1 MNEVIS
7 KQKFQMYSD
16 LEKLLGK
23 IRKVI
28 TDKNGWIERKEICK
42 ILNLPINTQLVENMY
57 NSKIGQLLYNYLR
70 HEDFIYKKVL
80 LDPEDKFQYEIW
92 ICADCWAESGVNKSC
107 RREVENI
114 DLEEDLA
121 FFEYQKWVETKG
133 DLYHVDA
140 IDELK
145 TNKSSYRL
153 ELERMLGLNVNETRQ
168 ETGGRLGFPPQQRE
182 AELNEILQKLHG
194 ENYVIAESKQKGSK
208 RAAKPPE
215 VEDDFDGD
223 NEDLNKITELIQKGE
238 NLFITGYAGTGKS
251 YILNK
256 LKKKFQIDVTST
268 TGLAAVNVQG
278 QTIHSWAGVGICNKP
293 VKDVV
298 EKILQRT
305 KLKKQISECKILAI
319 DEISMLDAK
328 TFDYIDEV
336 LRNLKDESKPF
347 GGIQVLLFGDFFQLP
362 PVEKT
367 SGFCF
372 NSRTW
377 QALNLKT
384 IFLEK
389 IYRQNDE
396 SFIKSLNNLRL
407 NRLTQDDIRLFY
419 DREVNYN
426 TYESDILHIFS
437 TNQEADNYNTF
448 KFNSV
453 QKPLYVFDSTDKI
466 HRKRAI
472 IKVDKNNLDKR
483 LTNFDL
489 KTLETF
495 DKSCKAPSALELKEG
510 CRVMLL
516 KNLNFNKGLIN
527 GACGTVIELKKSE
540 DYDGR
545 SGILALQHEAEQPQ
559 KDDEYILVKFDNE
572 VEEVIAK
579 HTFEAYRDGEVFVS
593 RKQYPLRLAYGITI
607 HKSQGMTLDK
617 LIVDCNRIFECG
629 QVYVALSRIKSI
641 EGLYLK
647 SFNPKK
653 VWANEEVL
661 RFYQSVKN

>member
-1 MNEVIS
+1 LGLPLTS
-7 KQKFQMYSD
+7 QRQPPHHLFQHRFHLQGFD
-16 LEKLLGK
+16 GFQAGDVFGDE
-23 IRKVI
+23 
-28 TDKNGWIERKEICK
+28 C
-42 ILNLPINTQLVENMY
+42 LVAGAE
-57 NSKIGQLLYNYLR
+57 
-70 HEDFIYKKVL
+70 HELVVQ

-92 ICADCWAESGVNKSC
+92 ICAELGSRAGLLSRQHELKSIDT
-107 RREVENI
+107 EN
-114 DLEEDLA
+114 DLA
-121 FFEYQKWVETKG
+121 FSAYQKRMETKG
-133 DLYHVDA
+133 DLYNPDMADFGVNA
-140 IDELK
+140 A
-145 TNKSSYRL
+145 L
-153 ELERMLGLNVNETRQ
+153 EYEIESR
-168 ETGGRLGFPPQQRE
+168 GGSLSHQPE
-182 AELNEILQKLHG
+182 EDLNEILKKLHG
-194 ENYVIAESKQKGSK
+194 ENYIITESKQKVSK

-215 VEDDFDGD
+215 QDLEEEDGD
-223 NEDLNKITELIQKGE
+223 NVNLNKITELINQGE

-251 YILNK
+251 YILTK
-256 LKKKFQIDVTST
+256 LKRKFKIDVTST

-293 VKDVV
+293 VKDVI

-305 KLKKQISECKILAI
+305 KLKKQITECKILAI

-336 LRNLKDESKPF
+336 LRNMRDGSKPF

-362 PVEKT
+362 PVEKE

-372 NSRTW
+372 NSKAW

-396 SFIKSLNNLRL
+396 NFIKSLNNLRL
-407 NRLTQDDIRLFY
+407 NQLTEDDIRLFY

-437 TNQEADNYNTF
+437 TNKEADNYNTF

-453 QKPLYVFDSTDKI
+453 QKSLYVFNSIDKI
-466 HRKRAI
+466 HRKKSAI
-472 IKVDKNNLDKR
+472 IVDKNNPDEK
-483 LTNFDL
+483 LTKFDL
-489 KTLETF
+489 MTLDMF

-527 GACGTVIELKKSE
+527 GACGTLLELKKDKNE
-540 DYDGR
+540 
-545 SGILALQHEAEQPQ
+545 
-559 KDDEYILVKFDNE
+559 EYILVRFDNE

-579 HTFEAYRDGEVFVS
+579 HTFEAYRDGDVVVS
-593 RKQYPLRLAYGITI
+593 REQYPLRLAYGITI

-629 QVYVALSRIKSI
+629 QVYVALSRIKSLD
-641 EGLYLK
+641 GLYLK
-647 SFNPKK
+647 SFNPQK

-661 RFYQSVKN
+661 NFYQSVKN

>member
-1 MNEVIS
+1 MNESIS

-16 LEKLLGK
+16 LEDLLDR
-23 IRKVI
+23 IRKII

-42 ILNLPINTQLVENMY
+42 ILNLPLNTQLVENMR

-70 HEDFIYKKVL
+70 RENFIYQKVQ

-92 ICADCWAESGVNKSC
+92 MC
-107 RREVENI
+107 VE
-114 DLEEDLA
+114 A
-121 FFEYQKWVETKG
+121 G
-133 DLYHVDA
+133 
-140 IDELK
+140 
-145 TNKSSYRL
+145 SR
-153 ELERMLGLNVNETRQ
+153 LGL
-168 ETGGRLGFPPQQRE
+168 PAQQQV
-182 AELNEILQKLHG
+182 AELTYILQKLHG
-194 ENYVIAESKQKGSK
+194 ENYVIVESKQNVSK

-215 VEDDFDGD
+215 SDVEE
-223 NEDLNKITELIQKGE
+223 NSEDSEYLDKITELINNGE

-268 TGLAAVNVQG
+268 TGLAAVNIQG

-293 VKDVV
+293 IQDVV
-298 EKILQRT
+298 EKILKRA

-328 TFDYIDEV
+328 TFDYIDQV
-336 LRNLKDESKPF
+336 LRNLRDGNKPF

-362 PVEKT
+362 PVEKE

-372 NSRTW
+372 NSKTW
-377 QALNLKT
+377 QALDLKT

-396 SFIKSLNNLRL
+396 KFIKSLNNLRL
-407 NRLTQDDIRLFY
+407 NQLTENDIRLFY

-437 TNQEADNYNTF
+437 TNKEADNYNVF

-453 QKPLYVFDSTDKI
+453 QKPQFVFNSIDKI
-466 HRKRAI
+466 HRKRTVI
-472 IKVDKNNLDKR
+472 EVDKNDLDER
-483 LTNFDL
+483 LTKFDL
-489 KTLETF
+489 LTLETF

-527 GACGTVIELKKSE
+527 GATGTVIELKK
-540 DYDGR
+540 
-545 SGILALQHEAEQPQ
+545 
-559 KDDEYILVKFDNE
+559 DENEETILVQFDNG
-572 VEEVIAK
+572 VEEIISK
-579 HTFEAYRDGEVFVS
+579 HIFEAYRDGEVVVS
-593 RKQYPLRLAYGITI
+593 REQYPLRLAYGITI

-641 EGLYLK
+641 DGLYLK
-647 SFNPKK
+647 SFNPQK
-653 VWANEEVL
+653 VRANGEVL
-661 RFYQSVKN
+661 KFYQSLKS

>member
-1 MNEVIS
+1 MNEVIEKS
-7 KQKFQMYSD
+7 NFKMYANPDD
-16 LEKLLGK
+16 LLDK

-28 TDKNGWIERKEICK
+28 IDKNGWIERREICSV
-42 ILNLPINTQLVENMY
+42 LGLPLNTQLVENMN

-70 HEDFIYKKVL
+70 REDFIYQKVL

-92 ICADCWAESGVNKSC
+92 MCT
-107 RREVENI
+107 ENI
-114 DLEEDLA
+114 DISDDLA
-121 FFEYQKWVETKG
+121 FSEYQKWEQTKG
-133 DLYHVDA
+133 DLYDVDA
-140 IDELK
+140 MEESK

-153 ELERMLGLNVNETRQ
+153 EVERMLGLDMNETRQ
-168 ETGGRLGFPPQQRE
+168 KHTNCGTESPFGRYETD
-182 AELNEILQKLHG
+182 LNAILKKLHG
-194 ENYVIAESKQKGSK
+194 ENYIIAESKQKVSK

-215 VEDDFDGD
+215 SEDDFNGD

-256 LKKKFQIDVTST
+256 LKRKFQIDVTST

-305 KLKKQISECKILAI
+305 KLKKQINECKTLAI

-336 LRNLKDESKPF
+336 LRNMLDGSKPF

-362 PVEKT
+362 PVEKE

-372 NSRTW
+372 NSKTW
-377 QALNLKT
+377 QALDLKT

-396 SFIKSLNNLRL
+396 NFIKSLNNLRL
-407 NRLTQDDIRLFY
+407 NRLTNEDIRLFY

-426 TYESDILHIFS
+426 TYDSDILHIFS
-437 TNQEADNYNTF
+437 TNKEADNYNVF

-453 QKPLYVFDSTDKI
+453 KKPLHVFNSVDKI

-472 IKVDKNNLDKR
+472 IEVDKNNPDER
-483 LTNFDL
+483 LTQFDF

-495 DKSCKAPSALELKEG
+495 DKSCKAPPVLELKEG

-527 GACGTVIELKKSE
+527 GACGTVLELKKDE
-540 DYDGR
+540 
-545 SGILALQHEAEQPQ
+545 
-559 KDDEYILVKFDNE
+559 DDEYILVKFDNE
-572 VEEVIAK
+572 VEEIIQK
-579 HTFEAYRDGEVFVS
+579 HTFEAYRDGEVVVS
-593 RKQYPLRLAYGITI
+593 REQYPLRLAYGITI

-641 EGLYLK
+641 DGLYLK

-653 VWANEEVL
+653 IWANEEVL
-661 RFYQSVKN
+661 NFYKSVRN

>member
-1 MNEVIS
+1 MDEVIS
-7 KQKFQMYSD
+7 KTNFKMYSD
-16 LEKLLGK
+16 LQDLLDK

-28 TDKNGWIERKEICK
+28 TEKNGWIERKEICQ
-42 ILNLPINTQLVENMY
+42 ILNLPLNTQLVENMS

-70 HEDFIYKKVL
+70 KESFEYQKVQ

-92 ICADCWAESGVNKSC
+92 ICASTESG
-107 RREVENI
+107 
-114 DLEEDLA
+114 
-121 FFEYQKWVETKG
+121 
-133 DLYHVDA
+133 
-140 IDELK
+140 
-145 TNKSSYRL
+145 
-153 ELERMLGLNVNETRQ
+153 
-168 ETGGRLGFPPQQRE
+168 
-182 AELNEILQKLHG
+182 AELSLLQHGSESEVGLSAYRHESELNKILQKLYG
-194 ENYVIAESKQKGSK
+194 KNYIIVESKQKGSK
-208 RAAKPPE
+208 KTAKPPE
-215 VEDDFDGD
+215 EEFEETAEDS
-223 NEDLNKITELIQKGE
+223 EDLNKIIELINRGE

-298 EKILQRT
+298 DKILQRT
-305 KLKKQISECKILAI
+305 KLKKQIKECKILAI

-336 LRNLKDESKPF
+336 LRNLRDGSKPF
-347 GGIQVLLFGDFFQLP
+347 GGIQLLLFGDFFQLP
-362 PVEKT
+362 PVEKE
-367 SGFCF
+367 SSNKGYRFCF
-372 NSRTW
+372 DSKTW
-377 QALNLKT
+377 ETLKLKT

-389 IYRQNDE
+389 IYRQKDE
-396 SFIKSLNNLRL
+396 KFIKSLNNLRL
-407 NRLTQDDIRLFY
+407 NRLSEDDIKLFY

-453 QKPLYVFDSTDKI
+453 QKSLHVFASIDKI
-466 HRKRAI
+466 HRKRTI
-472 IKVDKNNLDKR
+472 IEVNKNNLDDR
-483 LTNFDL
+483 LTKFDL
-489 KTLETF
+489 LTLETF

-527 GACGTVIELKKSE
+527 GACGTVRELKKSE
-540 DYDGR
+540 DEE
-545 SGILALQHEAEQPQ
+545 I
-559 KDDEYILVKFDNE
+559 ILVQFDNG
-572 VEEVIAK
+572 VEEVISK
-579 HTFEAYRDGEVFVS
+579 HVFEAYRDGEVVVS
-593 RKQYPLRLAYGITI
+593 REQYPLRLAYGITI

-629 QVYVALSRIKSI
+629 QVYVALSRIKSL

-661 RFYQSVKN
+661 KFYQLAKRF

>member
-1 MNEVIS
+1 MNEFIS
-7 KQKFQMYSD
+7 KTNFQLYPD
-16 LEKLLGK
+16 LDELLGK
-23 IRKVI
+23 IREVI
-28 TDKNGWIERKEICK
+28 IYKNAWIERKEICK
-42 ILNLPINTQLVENMY
+42 ILNLPINTQLVENMH

-70 HEDFIYKKVL
+70 REDFIYQKVL
-80 LDPEDKFQYEIW
+80 LDPEDKFLYEIW
-92 ICADCWAESGVNKSC
+92 MCYSGRAGLLSRQHES
-107 RREVENI
+107 
-114 DLEEDLA
+114 
-121 FFEYQKWVETKG
+121 
-133 DLYHVDA
+133 
-140 IDELK
+140 
-145 TNKSSYRL
+145 
-153 ELERMLGLNVNETRQ
+153 
-168 ETGGRLGFPPQQRE
+168 
-182 AELNEILQKLHG
+182 ELNEILHKLHG
-194 ENYVIAESKQKGSK
+194 ENYIIAESKQKVSK

-215 VEDDFDGD
+215 PEDDFDGD

-293 VKDVV
+293 VEDVV

-319 DEISMLDAK
+319 DEISMLDAR

-336 LRNLKDESKPF
+336 LRNMRHGDKPF

-362 PVEKT
+362 PVEKD

-372 NSRTW
+372 NSRAW

-396 SFIKSLNNLRL
+396 NFIKSLNNLRL

-437 TNQEADNYNTF
+437 TNKEADNYNTF

-453 QKPLYVFDSTDKI
+453 QKPLHVFNSTDKI

-472 IKVDKNNLDKR
+472 ITVDKNNPDER

-489 KTLETF
+489 KTLEAF

-527 GACGTVIELKKSE
+527 GACGTILELKKSE
-540 DYDGR
+540 SRVG
-545 SGILALQHEAEQPQ
+545 SLPHQQEVVQSE
-559 KDDEYILVKFDNE
+559 DDEYILVKFDNG
-572 VEEVIAK
+572 VEEIIQK
-579 HTFEAYRDGEVFVS
+579 HTFEAYRDGEVVVS
-593 RKQYPLRLAYGITI
+593 REQYPLRLAYGITI

-629 QVYVALSRIKSI
+629 QVYVALSRIKSLD
-641 EGLYLK
+641 GLYLK

-661 RFYQSVKN
+661 RFYQSMNKKQLANIENV